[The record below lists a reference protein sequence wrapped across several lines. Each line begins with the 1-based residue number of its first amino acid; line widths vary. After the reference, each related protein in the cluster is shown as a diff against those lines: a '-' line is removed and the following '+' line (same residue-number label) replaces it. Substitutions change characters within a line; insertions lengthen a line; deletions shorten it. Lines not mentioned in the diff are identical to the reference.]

1 MVTND
6 DIIPTTINQL
16 MNLFI
21 LTTSQLTIKSLKEVS
36 LSISISDRHKD
47 NCYLIDNS
55 DHILSSYI
63 CWNNVNLVDD
73 IIDLFA
79 DSNTAHKLWTDY
91 YKKFKSTHT
100 PYFTFIAAYFP
111 NSLLIRKI
119 ILSETG
125 VQMHESQDN
134 VNVTENSFKII
145 LPQFITNPSSQ
156 EKENIL
162 KSLRNILQFHAI
174 INPKIPTK
182 IEVTHQG
189 QLKEYWRHE
198 RVLCPFSYYQ
208 LGKYF
213 TNDVN
218 TFLNKHIPNINSHIL
233 PPNYRRLAKPHSIC
247 VNTCTKCRWR
257 TFYLGCVY
265 PPLKSGSKL
274 FGSDLLDV
282 NILVVG
288 PSNTLLYT
296 PRGAPV
302 LLPSSW
308 AKWGKF
314 DVKLSNSSKESRILN
329 SLYYVN
335 ESGAENADNSLII
348 IVGFELEST
357 EKHFIDSV
365 NSLKFLSNNLTEI
378 FEQNANFI
386 QTSCESLISKLIRNQ
401 SIIKSKQ
408 DESFLLRELSNAINS
423 IIVRSTNPEV
433 KADYLNIL
441 KCDSLKSSQDVLH
454 TSIVD
459 LFENH
464 IDKLGNKS
472 QSKDKRTNLF
482 TPTQPKRQITDQAF
496 DDLENFEEIDK
507 LEESDYISLQEIN
520 TTEEPLDNFQTTEFP
535 ISPLICLR
543 NNNFSPKEI
552 PLNCSQNS
560 NSLLKSPLINIS
572 CLPDFGK
579 CSQSSGN
586 SGFNA
591 LAELSSPNYL
601 QNTPTQSSDPFTQE
615 QTNEYRTISNDEIPI
630 SPFVNNVNSQSYR
643 TDSSQDYKQLC
654 DEDFPFSSQEKGL
667 QKSFISNSSQI
678 DYDELKHEL

>member
-16 MNLFI
+16 INLFI

-36 LSISISDRHKD
+36 LSINVSDQHKD
-47 NCYLIDNS
+47 SCYLIDSS
-55 DHILSSYI
+55 DSILSSYL
-63 CWNNVNLVDD
+63 CWNNVNVVDE

-79 DSNTAHKLWTDY
+79 DSNATHKLWTDY
-91 YKKFKSTHT
+91 YKELKSTHT
-100 PYFTFIAAYFP
+100 PYFTFIAAYLP

-125 VQMHESQDN
+125 VQMHESQEN
-134 VNVTENSFKII
+134 VSVTENSFKII
-145 LPQFITNPSSQ
+145 LPQFMSNPSSQ
-156 EKENIL
+156 ERENIL
-162 KSLRNILQFHAI
+162 KSLRDILRFHAI
-174 INPKIPTK
+174 INPKIPTR

-189 QLKEYWRHE
+189 HLNEYWRHE

-208 LGKYF
+208 LGKCF

-218 TFLNKHIPNINSHIL
+218 TFLNKHTPNMNTHIL
-233 PPNYRRLAKPHSIC
+233 PPNYKRLAKPQSIC

-257 TFYLGCVY
+257 IFYLGCVY
-265 PPLKSGSKL
+265 PPLRSGSKL
-274 FGSDLLDV
+274 FGSDVFDV

-288 PSNTLLYT
+288 PNNTLPYA
-296 PRGAPV
+296 PGATPV
-302 LLPSSW
+302 LLPNSW
-308 AKWGKF
+308 AKWSKF
-314 DVKLSNSSKESRILN
+314 DVKLSNSNRGSRVLN
-329 SLYYVN
+329 SLYYAN
-335 ESGAENADNSLII
+335 ESSAEDADNSLILV
-348 IVGFELEST
+348 VGFELESIKNSLT
-357 EKHFIDSV
+357 DSV

-378 FEQNANFI
+378 FEQNASFI
-386 QTSCESLISKLIRNQ
+386 QTSCESLVSKLIRNE
-401 SIIKSKQ
+401 SVVKSKQ
-408 DESFLLRELSNAINS
+408 DENFLLRELSNAINS
-423 IIVRSTNPEV
+423 IIVRSSNPEV
-433 KADYLNIL
+433 KADYLNSL
-441 KCDSLKSSQDVLH
+441 KCDSLTSSQNVLH

-482 TPTQPKRQITDQAF
+482 TPTQPKKQITDQAF

-507 LEESDYISLQEIN
+507 LEESDYLSLQEIN
-520 TTEEPLDNFQTTEFP
+520 TTEEPLDEFP
-535 ISPLICLR
+535 T
-543 NNNFSPKEI
+543 PKELS
-552 PLNCSQNS
+552 LNCSQNS
-560 NSLLKSPLINIS
+560 NSLLKSPLMNIS
-572 CLPDFGK
+572 YLPDVGK

-601 QNTPTQSSDPFTQE
+601 QNTPTQSSNPFFTQE
-615 QTNEYRTISNDEIPI
+615 QTNDYQAISKNEIPI
-630 SPFVNNVNSQSYR
+630 SHFVTNTNSQNYS

-678 DYDELKHEL
+678 DFDELKHEL

>member
-1 MVTND
+1 MLTND
-6 DIIPTTINQL
+6 DIIPTTINQFI
-16 MNLFI
+16 NLFI

-36 LSISISDRHKD
+36 LSINISDHHKD
-47 NCYLIDNS
+47 NCNLIDNS
-55 DHILSSYI
+55 DNTLSSYLR
-63 CWNNVNLVDD
+63 WNNVNLVDE

-79 DSNTAHKLWTDY
+79 DSNTTHKLWIDS
-91 YKKFKSTHT
+91 YKKSKSTHT
-100 PYFTFIAAYFP
+100 PYFTFIAAYSP
-111 NSLLIRKI
+111 NSLLVRKI

-134 VNVTENSFKII
+134 VSVTENSFKII
-145 LPQFITNPSSQ
+145 LPQFKLNPSSQ
-156 EKENIL
+156 ERENIL
-162 KSLRNILQFHAI
+162 DSLRDILRFHAI
-174 INPKIPTK
+174 INPNIPTK

-189 QLKEYWRHE
+189 HIEEYWRHE

-208 LGKYF
+208 LGKNF

-218 TFLNKHIPNINSHIL
+218 TFLNKHIPNTSTHIL

-257 TFYLGCVY
+257 MFYLGCVY

-282 NILVVG
+282 NILIVG
-288 PSNTLLYT
+288 PNNTLPYT
-296 PRGAPV
+296 PV
-302 LLPSSW
+302 LSSSSW
-308 AKWGKF
+308 ARWCKF
-314 DVKLSNSSKESRILN
+314 DVKLSNSNKLSRILN

-335 ESGAENADNSLII
+335 ESGAENADNSLILV
-348 IVGFELEST
+348 VGFELESGDKSLT
-357 EKHFIDSV
+357 ESV

-378 FEQNANFI
+378 FEQNSNFI
-386 QTSCESLISKLIRNQ
+386 QTSCESLVSKLIRNQ
-401 SIIKSKQ
+401 SVVKCKQ
-408 DESFLLRELSNAINS
+408 NDNFLLRELSNAINS
-423 IIVRSTNPEV
+423 IVVRSSNPEV

-441 KCDSLKSSQDVLH
+441 KCDNLTSSQDVLH

-520 TTEEPLDNFQTTEFP
+520 TTEEPLDNFQTPKFP
-535 ISPLICLR
+535 ISPFTCLG
-543 NNNFSPKEI
+543 NNNFSPKELS
-552 PLNCSQNS
+552 LNCSQNS
-560 NSLLKSPLINIS
+560 NSLLKSPLINIAY
-572 CLPDFGK
+572 LPDVGK

-591 LAELSSPNYL
+591 LAELSSPSYL
-601 QNTPTQSSDPFTQE
+601 QNTPTQSSNQFTQE
-615 QTNEYRTISNDEIPI
+615 QTNDSNAITNNEIPI
-630 SPFVNNVNSQSYR
+630 SPFVTNVNSQNYR

-654 DEDFPFSSQEKGL
+654 EEDFPFSSQEKGL

-678 DYDELKHEL
+678 DFDELKHEL